1 MVESDKPV
9 LFRKIAAGEFSSRL
23 LVARKRHGTPLAHTG
38 LIIHGRV
45 DGNH

>member
-23 LVARKRHGTPLAHTG
+23 LGGAQRHESLFRSLFIAAKG
-38 LIIHGRV
+38 IYRWM
-45 DGNH
+45 